1 MIQDADGFIEVYV
14 SGGIQDQNLVFEWKK
29 FDDDGV
35 TLLSLMLLMVNI
47 WMKDQMLKMKN
58 KDGFTDILSGG
69 SYQLQVTDANSCS
82 ITLEEYEIK
91 EPDLLSIYSYQI
103 PEYNGYNLKCNGNKD
118 SYIHINLCIWWN
130 WQ

>member
-35 TLLSLMLLMVNI
+35 TLLHSDVIDGEYLNERPNAQNEEQG
-47 WMKDQMLKMKN
+47 WMIDN
-58 KDGFTDILSGG
+58 LSGG

-91 EPDLLSIYSYQI
+91 EPDVLSIDSYEI
-103 PEYNGYNLKCNGNKD
+103 PEYNGYNLKFNGNKD

-130 WQ
+130 